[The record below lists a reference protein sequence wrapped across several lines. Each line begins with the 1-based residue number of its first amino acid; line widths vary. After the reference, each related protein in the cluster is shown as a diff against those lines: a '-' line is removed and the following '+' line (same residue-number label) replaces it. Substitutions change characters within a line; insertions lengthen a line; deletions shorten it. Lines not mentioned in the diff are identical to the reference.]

1 MRAGERGCRAW
12 LRTVA
17 TRHRLDDARP
27 GAHVV
32 DNRSLEPREH
42 DVRSLTAHA
51 LLHAA
56 KSVVHD
62 GTVAALYV
70 EEHVASTVGETG
82 SAETGDTK
90 QLGQRSAATLRELRG
105 QAAQDLLEAPH
116 HDADATRSRWRRSTG
131 LVGLVITPARPV
143 AYGHAKKKSAKARR
157 CCGVQLALGR
167 LLSPPDPTTPRAA
180 PASAQPAPVGRLG
193 GSRRPYRP
201 CIVSPVH
208 GSR

>member
-1 MRAGERGCRAW
+1 MRAGERGCRVW

-32 DNRSLEPREH
+32 DNRSLEPRDH

-62 GTVAALYV
+62 STVAALYV

-82 SAETGDTK
+82 SAETGETK
-90 QLGQRSAATLRELRG
+90 QFGQRSAATLRDLRG
-105 QAAQDLLEAPH
+105 QAAQDLLEAPRH
-116 HDADATRSRWRRSTG
+116 AADATRWMAVCGGGGDNPTNHPVESRKFKNS
-131 LVGLVITPARPV
+131 AR
-143 AYGHAKKKSAKARR
+143 
-157 CCGVQLALGR
+157 
-167 LLSPPDPTTPRAA
+167 
-180 PASAQPAPVGRLG
+180 
-193 GSRRPYRP
+193 
-201 CIVSPVH
+201 
-208 GSR
+208 

>member
-1 MRAGERGCRAW
+1 MRQRMRAGERGCRAW

-105 QAAQDLLEAPH
+105 QAAQDLLEAPRH
-116 HDADATRSRWRRSTG
+116 GTDTSPITQRRRRSTRRR
-131 LVGLVITPARPV
+131 VGLVITPAET
-143 AYGHAKKKSAKARR
+143 
-157 CCGVQLALGR
+157 GVRGLTR
-167 LLSPPDPTTPRAA
+167 
-180 PASAQPAPVGRLG
+180 
-193 GSRRPYRP
+193 
-201 CIVSPVH
+201 
-208 GSR
+208 

>member
-1 MRAGERGCRAW
+1 MRAGERGCRVW

-32 DNRSLEPREH
+32 DNRSLEPRDH

-62 GTVAALYV
+62 STVAALYV

-82 SAETGDTK
+82 SADTGETK
-90 QLGQRSAATLRELRG
+90 QFGQRSAATLRDLRG
-105 QAAQDLLEAPH
+105 QAAQDLLEAPRH
-116 HDADATRSRWRRSTG
+116 AADATRWMA
-131 LVGLVITPARPV
+131 V
-143 AYGHAKKKSAKARR
+143 
-157 CCGVQLALGR
+157 CG
-167 LLSPPDPTTPRAA
+167 
-180 PASAQPAPVGRLG
+180 G
-193 GSRRPYRP
+193 G
-201 CIVSPVH
+201 
-208 GSR
+208 GDK

>member
-32 DNRSLEPREH
+32 DNRSLEPRDH

-105 QAAQDLLEAPH
+105 QAAQDLLEAPR
-116 HDADATRSRWRRSTG
+116 HDDARSAMAAVHVRGAFGIRGW
-131 LVGLVITPARPV
+131 LVGL
-143 AYGHAKKKSAKARR
+143 
-157 CCGVQLALGR
+157 
-167 LLSPPDPTTPRAA
+167 SPPVLRGC
-180 PASAQPAPVGRLG
+180 AQT
-193 GSRRPYRP
+193 RREDEKNGQGTNHWR
-201 CIVSPVH
+201 
-208 GSR
+208 

>member
-1 MRAGERGCRAW
+1 MRAGERGCRVW

-32 DNRSLEPREH
+32 DNRSLEPRDH

-62 GTVAALYV
+62 STVAALYV

-82 SAETGDTK
+82 SAETGETK
-90 QLGQRSAATLRELRG
+90 QFGQRSAATLRDLRG
-105 QAAQDLLEAPH
+105 QAAQDLLEAPRH
-116 HDADATRSRWRRSTG
+116 AADATRWMAVCGGGGDNQTNHHLESSEIQELSTLKFSAPLIY
-131 LVGLVITPARPV
+131 LVR
-143 AYGHAKKKSAKARR
+143 
-157 CCGVQLALGR
+157 
-167 LLSPPDPTTPRAA
+167 
-180 PASAQPAPVGRLG
+180 APVREHFFFWPGHLFRPDGGRG
-193 GSRRPYRP
+193 GHVSFGAAHSGAPPRRQTGGQRGD
-201 CIVSPVH
+201 IH
-208 GSR
+208 

>member
-32 DNRSLEPREH
+32 DNRSLEPRDH

-105 QAAQDLLEAPH
+105 QAAQNLLEAPR
-116 HDADATRSRWRRSTG
+116 HDGDATRSRWRRSTAW
-131 LVGLVITPARPV
+131 LVGL
-143 AYGHAKKKSAKARR
+143 
-157 CCGVQLALGR
+157 
-167 LLSPPDPTTPRAA
+167 SPPTHNPEPYDTLVSNTVTHD
-180 PASAQPAPVGRLG
+180 STVTSVRL
-193 GSRRPYRP
+193 
-201 CIVSPVH
+201 VS
-208 GSR
+208 

>member
-32 DNRSLEPREH
+32 DNRSLEPRDH

-105 QAAQDLLEAPH
+105 QAAQDLLEAPR
-116 HDADATRSRWRRSTG
+116 HDGDATRSRWRRSTC
-131 LVGLVITPARPV
+131 LVGW
-143 AYGHAKKKSAKARR
+143 
-157 CCGVQLALGR
+157 LGYH
-167 LLSPPDPTTPRAA
+167 PPPSLPHIA
-180 PASAQPAPVGRLG
+180 VFEL
-193 GSRRPYRP
+193 
-201 CIVSPVH
+201 
-208 GSR
+208 

>member
-32 DNRSLEPREH
+32 DNRSLEPRDH

-105 QAAQDLLEAPH
+105 QAAQDLLEAPR
-116 HDADATRSRWRRSTG
+116 HDGDATRSRWRRSTCW
-131 LVGLVITPARPV
+131 VGW
-143 AYGHAKKKSAKARR
+143 
-157 CCGVQLALGR
+157 LGY
-167 LLSPPDPTTPRAA
+167 PPPPPSLPHIA
-180 PASAQPAPVGRLG
+180 VFEL
-193 GSRRPYRP
+193 
-201 CIVSPVH
+201 
-208 GSR
+208 

>member
-105 QAAQDLLEAPH
+105 QAAQDLVEAPR
-116 HDADATRSRWRRSTG
+116 HDADATRSRWRRSTAW
-131 LVGLVITPARPV
+131 LVGL
-143 AYGHAKKKSAKARR
+143 
-157 CCGVQLALGR
+157 
-167 LLSPPDPTTPRAA
+167 SPPSLPHIA
-180 PASAQPAPVGRLG
+180 VFEL
-193 GSRRPYRP
+193 
-201 CIVSPVH
+201 
-208 GSR
+208 